1 MSLHIQR
8 QIDQL
13 KKMILALGAQVEQM
27 VLDSI
32 SAVENRDPDLAQRV
46 IDNDTKIDSVEVDIE
61 EECLHVLALNQP
73 VAFDLR
79 YIIATL
85 KINNDLERI
94 ADLATNI
101 ARQAIALCEQAPL
114 NTMPFNLHQMG
125 ELVRSMVKQS
135 LDALVSIDPDLAQTV
150 CERDNE
156 VDQIHRQMYDR
167 IETAIQQDIEHI
179 NAYLHLTTVSR
190 SLERIG
196 DHAQNVAEDV
206 IYMARGEIARHRR
219 RN

>member
-1 MSLHIQR
+1 MSAHIQR
-8 QIDQL
+8 QLDQL

-27 VLDSI
+27 VLDAI
-32 SAVENRDPDLAQRV
+32 AAIEHRDVELAEKV
-46 IDNDTKIDSVEVDIE
+46 IENDAKIDAIEVDIE

-85 KINNDLERI
+85 KINNDLERM

-101 ARQAIALCEQAPL
+101 ARQALVLSEHAAVDHV
-114 NTMPFNLHQMG
+114 PFDLHQMA

-135 LDALVSIDPDLAQTV
+135 LDALVGIDPQLADQV
-150 CERDNE
+150 CERDRQ
-156 VDQIHRQMYDR
+156 VDEIHRQMYR
-167 IETAIQQDIEHI
+167 NIEQAIADDPDHI
-179 NAYLHLTTVSR
+179 PAYLHLTTVSR
-190 SLERIG
+190 NLERIG

-206 IYMARGEIARHRR
+206 IYLARGEITRHRR
-219 RN
+219 RP

>member
-1 MSLHIQR
+1 
-8 QIDQL
+8 
-13 KKMILALGAQVEQM
+13 M

-32 SAVENRDPDLAQRV
+32 AAVEQRDPELAQRV
-46 IDNDTKIDSVEVDIE
+46 IESDVRIDQVEVDIE

-85 KINNDLERI
+85 KINNDLERM

-101 ARQAIALCEQAPL
+101 ARQAITLCEQAPL
-114 NTMPFNLHQMG
+114 DTIPFNLHAMG

-135 LDALVSIDPDLAQTV
+135 LDSLVGIDPDLAMKV
-150 CERDNE
+150 CELDNE
-156 VDQIHRQMYDR
+156 VDEIHRQMYEH
-167 IETAIQQDIEHI
+167 IQTAIENDIEHI
-179 NAYLHLTTVSR
+179 QAYLNLTTVSR

>member
-13 KKMILALGAQVEQM
+13 KKMILSLGAQVEEM
-27 VLDSI
+27 VLD
-32 SAVENRDPDLAQRV
+32 ALDAFENREPDKARRV
-46 IDNDTKIDSVEVDIE
+46 IESDSKIDQIEVDIE
-61 EECLHVLALNQP
+61 EESLHALALNQP

-94 ADLATNI
+94 ADLASGI
-101 ARQAIALCEQAPL
+101 AKQAVMLSEQP
-114 NTMPFNLHQMG
+114 PINLSKFELHRMG

-135 LDALVSIDPDLAQTV
+135 LDALVNIDPDLAEQV
-150 CERDNE
+150 CERDRE
-156 VDQIHRQMYDR
+156 VDAIHHEMYER
-167 IETAIQQDIEHI
+167 IEAAIRDDVDHI
-179 NAYLHLTTVSR
+179 SAYLNLTTVSR

-206 IYMARGEIARHRR
+206 IYMARGEIARHRHK
-219 RN
+219 

>member
-8 QIDQL
+8 QIDSL

-32 SAVENRDPDLAQRV
+32 AAVEQRDPKLAQTV
-46 IDNDTKIDSVEVDIE
+46 IDSDSKIDSIEVDIE

-85 KINNDLERI
+85 KINNDLERM

-101 ARQAIALCEQAPL
+101 ARQAIMLCEQPPL
-114 NTMPFNLHQMG
+114 NTMPFNLHEMG

-135 LDALVSIDPDLAQTV
+135 LDALVGIDPDLAQQV
-150 CERDNE
+150 CDRDEE
-156 VDQIHRQMYDR
+156 VDEIHRQMYQR
-167 IETAIQQDIEHI
+167 IEEAIEADLSHI

-206 IYMARGEIARHRR
+206 IYMAKGEIARHRR
-219 RN
+219 RT

>member
-8 QIDQL
+8 QIDTL
-13 KKMILALGAQVEQM
+13 KKMILSLGAQVEEM
-27 VLDSI
+27 VLDAI
-32 SAVENRDPDLAQRV
+32 HAVEQRDPDLAQRV
-46 IDNDTKIDSVEVDIE
+46 IDNDSRIDQVEVDIE

-79 YIIATL
+79 YIVATL
-85 KINNDLERI
+85 KINNDLERM
-94 ADLATNI
+94 ADLASNI
-101 ARQAIALCEQAPL
+101 ARQAVELSLLPPL
-114 NTMPFNLHQMG
+114 KTIPFNLPQMG

-135 LDALVSIDPDLAQTV
+135 LDALVNIDPQLAEQV
-150 CERDNE
+150 CERDRQ
-156 VDQIHRQMYDR
+156 VDAIHASMYEHV
-167 IETAIQQDIEHI
+167 ETAIREDVEHV

-206 IYMARGEIARHRR
+206 IYMAKGDIARHRR
-219 RN
+219 SQ